1 MGGFDRGR
9 GRREPSFEAPHADD
23 LDIRLSPRDRVGG
36 GIDMAR
42 KTNGGGRT
50 AAKPTAKKAPPRRA
64 AAAPPERGRR
74 PSRGGA
80 GGGGRGRRP
89 RRRSLIGSLFYST
102 FVLGI
107 WALIAVAG
115 VVAYHATQLPPI
127 DKLAVPK
134 RPPNIAILAVDGSLI
149 ANRGETGGS
158 NVPFA
163 ELPEYLPAA
172 FVAIEDRRFWSHWGI
187 DPQGVARAIVTNL
200 RGDDG
205 LHGGSTLT
213 QQLAKNL
220 FLTQERTVS
229 RKIQEAILALWLER
243 TYSKAEILELYMN
256 RVYFGAG
263 AYGVE
268 AAARRYFDKS
278 ARDVTLS
285 EAAMLAGLVQQPSR
299 LAPTRNLAGARA
311 RAEVVLAAMRE
322 EGMIDDTALT
332 TALSRPA
339 EPVRPVGGGTANYA
353 ADYVMDV
360 LDDFIGTVEDDIVVM
375 TTIDTRLQAAAEQ
388 ALTANL
394 AEEGERYGV
403 AQGAVVSM
411 RPDGAI
417 VALVGGKDYRASQF
431 NRATQA
437 KRQPGSAFKP
447 FVYLAALEAGLTPDT
462 IRIDQPVRIGNWEP
476 ENFSRDFRG
485 PVSLREALA
494 LSLNTIAAQLASEVG
509 PREVVRTAQRLGIS
523 SPLEANASI
532 ALGTSDVTPLELTAA
547 YAAFANGGEGVIP
560 HVITEIHAA
569 EGPVLYRRG
578 DVGLGRVV
586 DPAHVAMMNA
596 MMHETLTIGTG
607 RRAELPGWDAAG
619 KTGTSQNFRDAW
631 FVGYTGALVTGV
643 WVGNDDGTPTRRASG
658 GNLPVAIWSRTMDAA
673 LVGETPVALPGGG
686 TWFGPQELFP
696 GVPVAGGPPAPL
708 ANENSDWQ
716 RPTEPG
722 FIERIFGIY

>member
-1 MGGFDRGR
+1 M
-9 GRREPSFEAPHADD
+9 
-23 LDIRLSPRDRVGG
+23 
-36 GIDMAR
+36 
-42 KTNGGGRT
+42 
-50 AAKPTAKKAPPRRA
+50 
-64 AAAPPERGRR
+64 
-74 PSRGGA
+74 
-80 GGGGRGRRP
+80 
-89 RRRSLIGSLFYST
+89 
-102 FVLGI
+102 
-107 WALIAVAG
+107 
-115 VVAYHATQLPPI
+115 
-127 DKLAVPK
+127 
-134 RPPNIAILAVDGSLI
+134 
-149 ANRGETGGS
+149 
-158 NVPFA
+158 PFA

-172 FVAIEDRRFWSHWGI
+172 FVAIEDRRFL
-187 DPQGVARAIVTNL
+187 VALGHRSAG
-200 RGDDG
+200 RGAR
-205 LHGGSTLT
+205 HRHPTCVATTACTAARRSPSSSPRTC
-213 QQLAKNL
+213 

-285 EAAMLAGLVQQPSR
+285 EAAIAGGPRAAALAAGTDAQPR
-299 LAPTRNLAGARA
+299 RRPRPRGGRA
-311 RAEVVLAAMRE
+311 RGHARE
-322 EGMIDDTALT
+322 RGMIDDTALT

-417 VALVGGKDYRASQF
+417 VSRWVGGKDYRASQF

-509 PREVVRTAQRLGIS
+509 PREVVRTAQPLGHILRRLARPTPRCASARPDRDGRF
-523 SPLEANASI
+523 EAQ
-532 ALGTSDVTPLELTAA
+532 TAA
-547 YAAFANGGEGVIP
+547 RTAAFANGGEGVISP
-560 HVITEIHAA
+560 RHHQSTAA
-569 EGPVLYRRG
+569 EGPVLLPARR

-586 DPAHVAMMNA
+586 STRAHVAMIN
-596 MMHETLTIGTG
+596 
-607 RRAELPGWDAAG
+607 RA
-619 KTGTSQNFRDAW
+619 
-631 FVGYTGALVTGV
+631 
-643 WVGNDDGTPTRRASG
+643 
-658 GNLPVAIWSRTMDAA
+658 
-673 LVGETPVALPGGG
+673 
-686 TWFGPQELFP
+686 
-696 GVPVAGGPPAPL
+696 
-708 ANENSDWQ
+708 
-716 RPTEPG
+716 
-722 FIERIFGIY
+722 

>member
-1 MGGFDRGR
+1 MGGFDRGGR
-9 GRREPSFEAPHADD
+9 GRREPSFEAPRADELD
-23 LDIRLSPRDRVGG
+23 LRLSPSDRAGG
-36 GIDMAR
+36 PSAAAR
-42 KTNGGGRT
+42 RRAGAKASPATSGKPS
-50 AAKPTAKKAPPRRA
+50 AAKAPRGRA
-64 AAAPPERGRR
+64 AGPERGAGRR
-74 PSRGGA
+74 PPGR
-80 GGGGRGRRP
+80 GGGRGRPR

-102 FVLGI
+102 IVLGI

-127 DKLAVPK
+127 DQLEVPK
-134 RPPNIAILAVDGSLI
+134 RPPNIAILAADGTLL

-158 NVPFA
+158 NVPYE
-163 ELPEYLPAA
+163 ELPAYLPQA
-172 FVAIEDRRFWSHWGI
+172 FVAIEDRRFFSHWGI
-187 DPQGVARAIVTNL
+187 DPQGVARAIVVNL
-200 RGDDG
+200 RGDSG

-243 TYSKAEILELYMN
+243 TYSKEEILELYMN

-263 AYGVE
+263 AWGVE

-311 RAEVVLAAMRE
+311 RAELVLAAMRE
-322 EGMIDDTALT
+322 EGMIGEAQLATAL
-332 TALSRPA
+332 ARPA
-339 EPVRPVGGGTANYA
+339 DAVRPQGNGTANYA

-360 LDDFIGTVEDDIVVM
+360 LDDFIGTVENDIVVM
-375 TTIDTRLQAAAEQ
+375 TTIDPRIQAAAEE
-388 ALTANL
+388 ALD
-394 AEEGERYGV
+394 AELSAEGERYGV
-403 AQGAVVSM
+403 EQGAVVSM

-417 VALVGGKDYRASQF
+417 VALVGGRDYSESQF

-462 IRIDQPVRIGNWEP
+462 IRVDQPVRIGEWEP
-476 ENFSRDFRG
+476 ENYSRDFRG

-494 LSLNTIAAQLASEVG
+494 LSLNTIAAQLAAEVG
-509 PREVVRTAQRLGIS
+509 PREVVRTAQRLGIA
-523 SPLEANASI
+523 SPLETNASI
-532 ALGTSDVTPLELTAA
+532 ALGTSEVTPLELTGA

-560 HVITEIHAA
+560 YVISEIHSAD
-569 EGPVLYRRG
+569 GPILYRRG
-578 DVGLGRVV
+578 AVGLGRVV
-586 DPAHVAMMNA
+586 EPEHVAMMNA
-596 MMHETLTIGTG
+596 MMRETLTIGTG
-607 RRAELPGWDAAG
+607 RRAELPGWEAAG

-631 FVGYTGALVTGV
+631 FVGYTGSLVTGV

-658 GNLPVAIWSRTMDAA
+658 GNLPVSIWSRTMSAA
-673 LVGETPVALPGGG
+673 LEPEMPVALPGGG
-686 TWFGPQELFP
+686 WRAPQELFP

-708 ANENSDWQ
+708 ANENSDWE